1 MNPLS
6 YSTLFIFLFNHSWC
20 DQIDE
25 TVEYAVEAISLGA
38 CSAKKCDNLL
48 LETDIFAILG
58 VSLCVTRNDFNFIEI
73 KKQELRGT
81 V

>member
-25 TVEYAVEAISLGA
+25 TVEYAVEAISLGRVLQ
-38 CSAKKCDNLL
+38 KY
-48 LETDIFAILG
+48 
-58 VSLCVTRNDFNFIEI
+58 VTAY
-73 KKQELRGT
+73 
-81 V
+81 